1 MQHRGTAKMTRP
13 RLLSRSDWGRLGR
26 RRLQPTFGRRMLR
39 RKRLKSQEVP
49 IGNLLIALINL
60 SSDSLYLCFLNLRH
74 PKYSKTP
81 SLYYAVVLC
90 NVPIRC
96 NIYFESGDYGDYDRT
111 IMKIFCARIL
121 LLLKSKSQIQLT
133 SFKRFQRRELV
144 PQEFL
149 VHNSCTLKLRNEVLK
164 SSFS

>member
-74 PKYSKTP
+74 PKYSKIP

-96 NIYFESGDYGDYDRT
+96 NIYFESGDYDRT

-133 SFKRFQRRELV
+133 SFKRSQRKELV
-144 PQEFL
+144 PREVL
-149 VHNSCTLKLRNEVLK
+149 VHNSCTLELRNEVLK